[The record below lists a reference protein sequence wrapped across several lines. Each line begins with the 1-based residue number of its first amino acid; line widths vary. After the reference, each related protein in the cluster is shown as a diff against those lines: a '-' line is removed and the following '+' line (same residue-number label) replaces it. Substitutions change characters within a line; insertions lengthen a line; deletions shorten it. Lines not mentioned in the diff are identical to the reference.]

1 MSPYIRTVK
10 TASGAIAVH
19 VVFSERKSAK
29 RMKHIGSAHSESEL
43 ALLRTE
49 TQRIVD
55 GDQLAMDFGEV
66 THTPPATGSVSNPLP
81 VAGQRAGYLL
91 DCIDA
96 CFNEL
101 GLAAASG
108 DDPVLRVLVRAR
120 IIHPSS
126 KLDFIETLVEVG
138 ITSASYRTI
147 QRRRS
152 SFATESFGEIQT
164 QALAHH
170 VGIGPG
176 AFILYDV
183 TILYFEAGTPDE
195 LRKPLFSK
203 ERRVEPQN
211 LVGLLTDAT
220 GFPLHVGRVCWQ
232 LGINPHD
239 ATDDHTVPRCLPA
252 RRGFRRC

>member
-1 MSPYIRTVK
+1 MVTNSQWT
-10 TASGAIAVH
+10 
-19 VVFSERKSAK
+19 SA
-29 RMKHIGSAHSESEL
+29 RL
-43 ALLRTE
+43 
-49 TQRIVD
+49 
-55 GDQLAMDFGEV
+55 
-66 THTPPATGSVSNPLP
+66 HTPPATGSVSNPLP
-81 VAGQRAGYLL
+81 VAGQRVGYLL

-120 IIHPSS
+120 NIHPSS
-126 KLDFIETLVEVG
+126 KLDSIETLAEVG

-164 QALAHH
+164 QALAHYA
-170 VGIGPG
+170 GMGPG

-183 TILYFEAGTPDE
+183 TILYFEADTPDE

-211 LVGLLTDAT
+211 FVGLLTDAT
-220 GFPLHVGRVCWQ
+220 GFPLHVGAFA
-232 LGINPHD
+232 GNS
-239 ATDDHTVPRCLPA
+239 A
-252 RRGFRRC
+252 